1 MENDRRA
8 GAELGRGGAVG
19 YDHGVAAYSPQ
30 VMEHFE
36 NPRNA
41 GELDAPDG
49 EATTSNPVCGD
60 RMRVMI
66 RVDDGRVGEVRWQT
80 RGCPPAIAT
89 SSFASE
95 MVRGWTLDEVDAL
108 TREAIAE
115 AIGGLPKDKVHCSV
129 LAADALKAAIA
140 DYRRKAAIGP

>member
-1 MENDRRA
+1 
-8 GAELGRGGAVG
+8 
-19 YDHGVAAYSPQ
+19 
-30 VMEHFE
+30 MEHFE
-36 NPRNA
+36 HPRNSGVIEEA
-41 GELDAPDG
+41 DG

-66 RVDDGRVGEVRWQT
+66 RVHDGHLSEVKWQT

-95 MVRGWTLDEVDAL
+95 MVTGWSLEQVEAL
-108 TREAIAE
+108 TRDQIAE

-129 LAADALKAAIA
+129 LAADALRAAIS
-140 DYRRKAAIGP
+140 DYRGKRR

>member
-1 MENDRRA
+1 M
-8 GAELGRGGAVG
+8 
-19 YDHGVAAYSPQ
+19 AAYSPL

-36 NPRNA
+36 HPRNA
-41 GELDAPDG
+41 GEMPDPDG
-49 EATTSNPVCGD
+49 QATVANPVCGD

-66 RVDDGRVGEVRWQT
+66 RVRDGRIAEVRWLT

-95 MVRGWTLDEVDAL
+95 MVAGWSLEEVEEL
-108 TREAIAE
+108 SREAIAA

-129 LAADALKAAIA
+129 LAADALRGAVR
-140 DYRRKAAIGP
+140 DFHSRNP

>member
-1 MENDRRA
+1 M
-8 GAELGRGGAVG
+8 
-19 YDHGVAAYSPQ
+19 AAYGPL

-41 GELDAPDG
+41 GEMVAPDG

-66 RVDDGRVGEVRWQT
+66 RVEGDIVTEVRWLT

-95 MVRGWTLDEVDAL
+95 MVRGWTFEQIEHL
-108 TREAIAE
+108 TRDAIAE
-115 AIGGLPKDKVHCSV
+115 AIGGLPNDKVHCSV
-129 LAADALKAAIA
+129 LAADALKAAVA
-140 DYRRKAAIGP
+140 DYRRKSARL

>member
-1 MENDRRA
+1 M
-8 GAELGRGGAVG
+8 
-19 YDHGVAAYSPQ
+19 AAYAPL
-30 VMEHFE
+30 VMEHFD
-36 NPRNA
+36 NPRNS
-41 GELDAPDG
+41 GILESPDG
-49 EATTSNPVCGD
+49 EATTANPVCGD

-66 RVDDGRVGEVRWQT
+66 RVADERIAEVRWQT

-95 MVRGWTLDEVDAL
+95 MVQGWALGDVEAL

-140 DYRRKAAIGP
+140 DYRRKATE

>member
-1 MENDRRA
+1 M
-8 GAELGRGGAVG
+8 
-19 YDHGVAAYSPQ
+19 AAYSDL

-36 NPRNA
+36 HPRNS
-41 GELDAPDG
+41 GVLEEPDG
-49 EATTSNPVCGD
+49 EATTANPVCGD

-66 RVDDGRVGEVRWQT
+66 RVSDGRVSEVKWQT

-95 MVRGWTLDEVDAL
+95 MVAGWPLEQVEAL
-108 TREAIAE
+108 TRDQIAE

-129 LAADALKAAIA
+129 LAADALRAAIS
-140 DYRRKAAIGP
+140 DYRGKQR

>member
-1 MENDRRA
+1 
-8 GAELGRGGAVG
+8 VP
-19 YDHGVAAYSPQ
+19 AYSPT
-30 VMEHFE
+30 VIDHFE
-36 NPRNA
+36 HPRNS
-41 GELDAPDG
+41 GELPDPDG

-66 RVDDGRVGEVRWQT
+66 SVEDGRIGAVRWQT

-95 MVRGWTLDEVDAL
+95 MVAGWTLEQVDAL
-108 TREAIAE
+108 TRDAIAA

-129 LAADALKAAIA
+129 LAADALQAAVA
-140 DYRRKAAIGP
+140 DYRRKNGVS

>member
-1 MENDRRA
+1 M
-8 GAELGRGGAVG
+8 
-19 YDHGVAAYSPQ
+19 AAYGPL

-41 GELDAPDG
+41 GEMVAPDG

-66 RVDDGRVGEVRWQT
+66 RVEGDIVTEVRWLT

-95 MVRGWTLDEVDAL
+95 MVRGWTFEQIGAL
-108 TREAIAE
+108 TRDAIAE

-129 LAADALKAAIA
+129 LAADALKAAVA
-140 DYRRKAAIGP
+140 DYRRKSARP

>member
-1 MENDRRA
+1 MV
-8 GAELGRGGAVG
+8 LM
-19 YDHGVAAYSPQ
+19 AAYGPL

-36 NPRNA
+36 NPRNS
-41 GELDAPDG
+41 GEMEAPDG

-66 RVDDGRVGEVRWQT
+66 RVEGERISEVRWLT

-95 MVRGWTLDEVDAL
+95 MVRGWTFDAVLGL
-108 TREAIAE
+108 TREAIAT
-115 AIGGLPKDKVHCSV
+115 AIGGLPRDKVHCSV
-129 LAADALKAAIA
+129 LAADALKAAVA
-140 DYRRKAAIGP
+140 DYRRKSAGP